1 MEKFLE
7 PFDASRR
14 VLIALLFGTAAYFI
28 GWKLHEPLFRAITAW
43 NVFAFTS
50 IILAWLRI
58 IFSDAKTA
66 VLTAKL
72 QDSHRVLIFAF
83 CLLGICASFVAV
95 AVLLGTAKGLSPL
108 HLREHVGVAAIT
120 VICSWFLTNTIF
132 ALHYAHAFYREPD
145 PDDDCKPGAGLNF
158 PETEEPE
165 FMDFAYFSF
174 VIGMTFQ
181 VSDVAITTARIRRL
195 ALVHGVLSFGFT
207 TVILALAINIGS
219 GLIGGG

>member
-7 PFDASRR
+7 PFDASGRALISL
-14 VLIALLFGTAAYFI
+14 VLGIAAYFLA
-28 GWKLHEPLFRAITAW
+28 WNLREPLFRAIIAW

-50 IILAWLRI
+50 IFLAWLRI

-72 QDSHRVLIFAF
+72 QDSHRVLIFTF
-83 CLLGICASFVAV
+83 LLLGICASLVAV
-95 AVLLGTAKGLSPL
+95 AVLLGTAKGQSAT
-108 HLREHVGVAAIT
+108 HVSEHVGLAAIT
-120 VICSWFLTNTIF
+120 VVGSWFLTNTIF

-145 PDDDCKPGAGLNF
+145 PDDNCKPGAGLKF

-181 VSDVAITTARIRRL
+181 VSDVAITAPRIRRM
-195 ALVHGVLSFGFT
+195 ALVHGILSFGFT

-219 GLIGGG
+219 GLIGG

>member
-7 PFDASRR
+7 RFDASRR
-14 VLIALLFGTAAYFI
+14 ALISLVLGVVVYFATST
-28 GWKLHEPLFRAITAW
+28 LREPLFRAIIAW

-50 IILAWLRI
+50 NVLAWLRI

-72 QDSHRVLIFAF
+72 QDSHRFVVFAF
-83 CLLGICASFVAV
+83 SLLGICASLVAV
-95 AVLLGTAKGLSPL
+95 AVLLGTAKGQSTT
-108 HLREHVGVAAIT
+108 RISERVGLAAVT
-120 VICSWFLTNTIF
+120 VVGSWFLTNTIF

-145 PDDDCKPGAGLNF
+145 PDDNCKPGAGLNF

-165 FMDFAYFSF
+165 YMDFAYFAF

-181 VSDVAITTARIRRL
+181 VSDVAITAARIRRL
-195 ALVHGVLSFGFT
+195 VLVHGILSFGFT

-219 GLIGGG
+219 GLIGG

>member
-14 VLIALLFGTAAYFI
+14 TLISLVLGIAAYFVT
-28 GWKLHEPLFRAITAW
+28 WTLREPLFRAIIAW
-43 NVFAFTS
+43 NVFAFTA
-50 IILAWLRI
+50 IVLAWLRI

-83 CLLGICASFVAV
+83 LLLGICASLVAV
-95 AVLLGTAKGLSPL
+95 AVLLGTAKGQSAGLVSE
-108 HLREHVGVAAIT
+108 RVGLAAIT
-120 VICSWFLTNTIF
+120 VVGSWFLTNTIF

-145 PDDDCKPGAGLNF
+145 PDDNCKPGAGLNF

-181 VSDVAITTARIRRL
+181 VSDVAITAARIRRL
-195 ALVHGVLSFGFT
+195 ALIHGILSFGFT

-219 GLIGGG
+219 GLIGS